1 MMFTE
6 YEERVRRRRE
16 RRKDLAERRAAKAA
30 AVEAARAA
38 IRDREEFVAKLEQEQ
53 EDLEKLLAEM
63 EERQVKEVSQLWNT
77 KQESLLPG
85 FIWSGIRF

>member
-1 MMFTE
+1 MFAE

-38 IRDREEFVAKLEQEQ
+38 IRDREELVATLEQEK
-53 EDLEKLLAEM
+53 ENLENLLAEM
-63 EERQVKEVSQLWNT
+63 EERQVQEVSQLCNAELET
-77 KQESLLPG
+77 KSRS
-85 FIWSGIRF
+85 FTWSGIKF